1 MAERIRDA
9 IKTRSK
15 QGEVHCTTGPIE
27 FWGAGTM
34 RTFRP
39 LWIAEELGLEYTLH
53 VIGPR
58 TGETQT
64 PITLA

>member
-1 MAERIRDA
+1 MHE
-9 IKTRSK
+9 
-15 QGEVHCTTGPIE
+15 QGHIE

-53 VIGPR
+53 GIGPR

-64 PITLA
+64 PHYTGLNPNKRCPL

>member
-1 MAERIRDA
+1 MQEKGR
-9 IKTRSK
+9 
-15 QGEVHCTTGPIE
+15 IE

-39 LWIAEELGLEYTLH
+39 LWVAEELGLEYILH
-53 VIGPR
+53 GIGPR

-64 PITLA
+64 PHYTGSVSYTHLTLPTILLV